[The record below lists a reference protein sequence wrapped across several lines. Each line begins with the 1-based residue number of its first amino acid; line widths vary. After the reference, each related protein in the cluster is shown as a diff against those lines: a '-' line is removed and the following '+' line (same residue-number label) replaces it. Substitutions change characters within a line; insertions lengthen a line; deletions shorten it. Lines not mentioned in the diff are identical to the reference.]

1 MDISKLKLITLTLA
15 IFAGV
20 SSVAIAQVGIG
31 TVNPEVS
38 SMLDISSTDKGML
51 APRMTS
57 VQRIAISSP
66 ANGLL
71 VYDTTENAFYFYKSS
86 VWSKIDSA
94 KRSMHK
100 LIQSEADLAA
110 ELVAGG
116 GSTYLLSS
124 DTLYEINGTI
134 ALLHPIDLNNAY
146 IVGFDTNED
155 VLSKAGGTMF
165 VGSTGG
171 SIKGIS
177 LTAPGGTI
185 FALSGANT
193 QNLIFRDAVVYGS
206 GSIGTVSGFGL
217 AFVSIVQFVGN
228 GAGIIYN
235 NITNLLLSNM
245 GWLSSNSGTY
255 ETFTGT
261 FNIIQK
267 QGGFSEVNGS
277 AIGIDVSSNPA
288 VSNGVLTGVSFS
300 GTSTQYIKRYGS
312 GSYAGFNFNN
322 AWTVDCPGIPV
333 ESDQVATGNI
343 YYDGTITTGFVQNI
357 TDNNPL
363 NLTGNSGSNST
374 TAVNLLR
381 MSSSTDNRLTYLGK
395 KTRTFQI
402 SASLS
407 VRGNTTTGNFYGFF
421 IRKNGVTVTGT
432 TLVETNS
439 LMRVNNTSDINSLS
453 ISGTVELAP
462 NDYIEIWG
470 QRLTSSGTTS
480 ITVFSLNLNIK

>member
-333 ESDQVATGNI
+333 ESDQVATG
-343 YYDGTITTGFVQNI
+343 
-357 TDNNPL
+357 
-363 NLTGNSGSNST
+363 
-374 TAVNLLR
+374 
-381 MSSSTDNRLTYLGK
+381 
-395 KTRTFQI
+395 
-402 SASLS
+402 
-407 VRGNTTTGNFYGFF
+407 
-421 IRKNGVTVTGT
+421 
-432 TLVETNS
+432 
-439 LMRVNNTSDINSLS
+439 
-453 ISGTVELAP
+453 
-462 NDYIEIWG
+462 
-470 QRLTSSGTTS
+470 
-480 ITVFSLNLNIK
+480 